1 MVDSRLFDA
10 YMIHSRIFILPLG
23 HLNVHVLNALRMSE
37 IKSLSLTTSI
47 NDADGLNLAGRDILP
62 GERFKVNIYSAS
74 DTVAPVFSKPNSFL
88 FLSELFLSGT
98 PLADSDIV
106 YIHHLPRLAKLILDD
121 TEIGN
126 EAFVSLQ
133 YA

>member
-1 MVDSRLFDA
+1 
-10 YMIHSRIFILPLG
+10 
-23 HLNVHVLNALRMSE
+23 MSG

-62 GERFKVNIYSAS
+62 GERFKNVVVIYSVS

-106 YIHHLPRLAKLILDD
+106 YIHHLPRLAKLVLDD

-133 YA
+133 LFHLRSTD